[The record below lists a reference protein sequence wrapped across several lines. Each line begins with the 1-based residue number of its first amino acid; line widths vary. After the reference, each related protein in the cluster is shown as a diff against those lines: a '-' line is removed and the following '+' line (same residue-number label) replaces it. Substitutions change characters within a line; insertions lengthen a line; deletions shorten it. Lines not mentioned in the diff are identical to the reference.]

1 MKKISVAI
9 IVILISSMCYIQFNV
24 YGNLSN
30 KKESEK
36 LLEKA
41 YTIIETSNENNNNEI
56 IEGNFIEQ
64 LSNTQIN
71 NNEETTET
79 SKNIIGED
87 GIIGILLIPKLNIEA
102 PIRDGTT
109 QEIMKTAIGHFT
121 ESDYWDGN
129 VSFASHNGGTNAHYF
144 KKIHLLNEND
154 EIVYISKLGTRT
166 YKVQEIK
173 KIKSTDW
180 SMVLG
185 KGDNKTENVNTV
197 TLITCI
203 NGANDYR
210 LCVRGVEIN
219 EI

>member
-36 LLEKA
+36 ILEKA

-154 EIVYISKLGTRT
+154 EIVYISKLCTRT

-185 KGDNKTENVNTV
+185 KGNNKTENENTV
-197 TLITCI
+197 TLVTCL

-210 LCVRGVEIN
+210 LCVRGVETN

>member
-9 IVILISSMCYIQFNV
+9 IVILISSMCYIQFSV

-30 KKESEK
+30 KKESKK

-41 YTIIETSNENNNNEI
+41 YTVIQTTNENSNNNEI
-56 IEGNFIEQ
+56 LDENHIEQ
-64 LSNTQIN
+64 LSNIQMD
-71 NNEETTET
+71 NNEKTLEINR
-79 SKNIIGED
+79 NIIGED

-109 QEIMKTAIGHFT
+109 QEIMKTSVGHFI
-121 ESDYWDGN
+121 ESNYWDGN

-144 KKIHLLNEND
+144 KKIHLLNKND
-154 EIVYISKLGTRT
+154 EIKYITKFGTRT

-180 SMVLG
+180 SMVMANS
-185 KGDNKTENVNTV
+185 KIDEENTV

-203 NGANDYR
+203 NGADNYR
-210 LCVRGVEIN
+210 LCVRGIEI
-219 EI
+219 